1 MAVRSAIIGGV
12 LGVMVAA
19 TGQAAAQNPIV
30 VIETNLGSLTIELF
44 EAEAPISV
52 ENFLQYVDE
61 GFFADTIFHRV
72 IPNFMIQGGGFP
84 TNMIEKETRGTIQN
98 EANNGLSN
106 ARGTLAMARRPQPH
120 SASAQFFINLVDNTS
135 LNYQSEQN
143 YGYAVFGR
151 VTEGME
157 VLDKI
162 AGVPTGNRG
171 PHQNVPV
178 DPVTIVSVTRQ

>member
-1 MAVRSAIIGGV
+1 M
-12 LGVMVAA
+12 
-19 TGQAAAQNPIV
+19 
-30 VIETNLGSLTIELF
+30 
-44 EAEAPISV
+44 
-52 ENFLQYVDE
+52 
-61 GFFADTIFHRV
+61 
-72 IPNFMIQGGGFP
+72 
-84 TNMIEKETRGTIQN
+84 
-98 EANNGLSN
+98 
-106 ARGTLAMARRPQPH
+106 
-120 SASAQFFINLVDNTS
+120 DNTS

-151 VTEGME
+151 VTEGLE